1 MKKEKS
7 FAELKAEL
15 EEVLDALQ
23 RDDAEIDD
31 ALKSYE
37 RGMELVGLL
46 EAQLKQA
53 ENKVTKLKKKFD
65 A

>member
-1 MKKEKS
+1 MKMVKT

-15 EEVLDALQ
+15 DEVLDSLQ
-23 RDDAEIDD
+23 ADNADIDE